1 VQAIDKQKECLQEEQ
16 FMDKSLKKSVW
27 KWEQD
32 VPDGGF
38 IVTQFGLAF
47 LPDPSVPS
55 DLEEPLVVARI

>member
-1 VQAIDKQKECLQEEQ
+1 
-16 FMDKSLKKSVW
+16 MDKSLKKSVW

-32 VPDGGF
+32 VPGRSL

-47 LPDPSVPS
+47 LPDPSVLS

>member
-1 VQAIDKQKECLQEEQ
+1 
-16 FMDKSLKKSVW
+16 MDKSLKKSVW

-32 VPDGGF
+32 VPGRGL

-47 LPDPSVPS
+47 LPDPTVPS